1 MEINQQTA
9 AFVRAH
15 RTEDVRD
22 LALHARRDDGI
33 DVPWALDQIAGWQIA
48 RRKLPQWAACDGIVY
63 PPHLSME
70 QCSSEATA
78 RYKARLARRLT
89 ACGGMAGNPGADDP
103 TAVGGPAGGPQT
115 DDMPAGVGSTDSG
128 SMGGGPAVGG
138 LAGGPQTDVASPC
151 GGRRV
156 RGNPTAGGP
165 ARDDLAPDAGPADV
179 PAAGD
184 APACDGPSAA
194 PTANAGPAV
203 GQASQKRR
211 GSMADLTGG
220 FGVDF
225 SYMAEGFAHATYVE
239 RQPHLCAI
247 AEHNM
252 AVLGLDQAQV
262 VQADA
267 EDHLARMAPV
277 DVIVVDPARRD
288 EHGSRTYAVADCT
301 PDVLALKP
309 LLLRKAGHVI
319 VKLSPMLDWRKTV
332 ADFGGAVS
340 EVHIVSVGNE
350 CKELLLVLE
359 PPERHDGLRRL
370 ACVNITPHGEDVF
383 DVVPG
388 GAAPHGGRTSGG
400 TAGWSGAAG
409 AAGSDTPVSDASA
422 PAVPAHSPAAPP
434 DAASW
439 RYLYEPNASIMKA
452 GCFDALAERYG
463 VAQVAPNSHV
473 FVSAEPVDGFPGR
486 GFRIETV
493 TTMGRKELRRALAG
507 TDRANITVRN
517 FPMGAEQLRRK
528 LRLKDG
534 GDVYLFATTLRD
546 GRHAIIVTTKA
557 A

>member
-89 ACGGMAGNPGADDP
+89 ACGGMAGNPSVGDP
-103 TAVGGPAGGPQT
+103 TAVGGPAGVGPT
-115 DDMPAGVGSTDSG
+115 GSG
-128 SMGGGPAVGG
+128 SMGGGPA
-138 LAGGPQTDVASPC
+138 GGPQTDAASPC
-151 GGRRV
+151 DGRRV

-165 ARDDLAPDAGPADV
+165 ARDDLAPDADPADV

-203 GQASQKRR
+203 GQAPQKRR

-225 SYMAEGFAHATYVE
+225 SYMAEGFARATYVE

-277 DVIVVDPARRD
+277 DVIAVDPARRD

-388 GAAPHGGRTSGG
+388 GAAARGGTSGDGATHDGMVGDGAAEWSETTG
-400 TAGWSGAAG
+400 TADAAG
-409 AAGSDTPVSDASA
+409 AAGSPGPADA
-422 PAVPAHSPAAPP
+422 PAVPEHSPAAAP

-452 GCFDALAERYG
+452 GCFDALAGRYG

-473 FVSAEPVDGFPGR
+473 FVSTEPVAGFPGR
-486 GFRIETV
+486 GFCIETV